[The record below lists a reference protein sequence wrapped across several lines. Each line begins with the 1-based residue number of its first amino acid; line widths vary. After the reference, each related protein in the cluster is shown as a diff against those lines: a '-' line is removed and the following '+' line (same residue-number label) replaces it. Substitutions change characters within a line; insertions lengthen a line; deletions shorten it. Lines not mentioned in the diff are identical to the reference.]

1 MKRIFFLLA
10 LLSSMVM
17 KLSAQTYEELCERA
31 MTAAEQ
37 DSLQQA
43 EEYIR
48 GALKLD
54 PANER
59 NALLFSNLG
68 TIQRRQ
74 RLYEDALQS
83 YDLALNYAPKSVPI
97 LLNRATLFMEMGK
110 DESAKGDYA
119 LVLDVE
125 PDNAEALLMRAYIY
139 MQERNYAFAR
149 ADYEHLLKLDA
160 KHYSA
165 RLGLAMLCQREMKH
179 QEAMVVL
186 DALLQDFPSDDV
198 LLVARA
204 GVENDLNQT
213 DAAIVD
219 LDKAIA
225 INPSQVDAYL
235 MRGQI
240 YLAQKRKKQAREDF
254 ESAMKLGVPYANL
267 RDLLQ
272 KCK

>member
-31 MTAAEQ
+31 MTAVEQ

-43 EEYIR
+43 EAYIR
-48 GALKLD
+48 SALNLD
-54 PANER
+54 PANEH

-74 RLYEDALQS
+74 RLYEEALQS
-83 YDLALNYAPKSVPI
+83 YDLALNYAPMSVLI
-97 LLNRATLFMEMGK
+97 LLNRAALFMEMGK

-149 ADYEHLLKLDA
+149 ADYEHLLKVDA

-165 RLGLAMLCQREMKH
+165 RLGLAMLCQREMKQ
-179 QEAMVVL
+179 QEALVL
-186 DALLQDFPSDDV
+186 LNALLQDYPSDDV

-204 GVENDLNQT
+204 GVENDLNQI
-213 DAAIVD
+213 DAAVID

-235 MRGQI
+235 IRGQI